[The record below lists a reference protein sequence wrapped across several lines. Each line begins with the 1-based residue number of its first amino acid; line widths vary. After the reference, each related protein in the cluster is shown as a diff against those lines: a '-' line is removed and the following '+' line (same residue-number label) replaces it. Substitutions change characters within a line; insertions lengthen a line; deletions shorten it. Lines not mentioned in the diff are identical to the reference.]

1 MYLENIFGGVG
12 DIKRH
17 LPNEGNQFDKVNKFM
32 IETFKI
38 HVF

>member
-1 MYLENIFGGVG
+1 MHLENIFGGVR